1 MTGELSEFN
10 IEAIETLQF
19 ALSSFSQQTSALSSK
34 QRGSEILLLLDEY
47 RSHIEAKW
55 GPGSFIEWP
64 PCQDFVTL
72 NIIFLL
78 IAELSSIFSTY
89 KLIINMGQKTI

>member
-64 PCQDFVTL
+64 PWQ
-72 NIIFLL
+72 NIV
-78 IAELSSIFSTY
+78 
-89 KLIINMGQKTI
+89 G